1 MSAHKLNHSNFDN
14 FIENDKAVLIDFYA
28 DWCGPCKM
36 MMPIVE
42 EIAKENPRIAVGKVN
57 IDESPELARRF
68 GIISIPT
75 IIVMRHGE
83 IVSRVSG
90 VRAKAHV
97 MAMLN

>member
-1 MSAHKLNHSNFDN
+1 MSVQKVTK
-14 FIENDKAVLIDFYA
+14 ENYDSIVASEKPVLLDFYA

-57 IDESPELARRF
+57 VDESPDLARRF

-83 IVSRVSG
+83 IVNRVSG
-90 VRAKAHV
+90 ARAKAHV
-97 MAMLN
+97 LAMLN

>member
-1 MSAHKLNHSNFDN
+1 MSAKKLNQNNFDN
-14 FIENDKAVLIDFYA
+14 FIENDKAVLLDFYA

-57 IDESPELARRF
+57 VDDSPELARRF

-90 VRAKAHV
+90 ARAKAHV
-97 MAMLN
+97 LAMLN

>member
-1 MSAHKLNHSNFDN
+1 MIAPVLEELDQEVENFS
-14 FIENDKAVLIDFYA
+14 V
-28 DWCGPCKM
+28 C
-36 MMPIVE
+36 
-42 EIAKENPRIAVGKVN
+42 KVN
-57 IDESPELARRF
+57 VDESPELARRF

-90 VRAKAHV
+90 ARAKAHV